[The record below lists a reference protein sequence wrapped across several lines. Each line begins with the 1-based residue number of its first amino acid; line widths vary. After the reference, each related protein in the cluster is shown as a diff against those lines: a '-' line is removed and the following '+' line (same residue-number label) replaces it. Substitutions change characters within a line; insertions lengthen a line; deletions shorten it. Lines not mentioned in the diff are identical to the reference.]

1 MVFYIQFQY
10 KNTDWSDMEST
21 QPQTTRGRP
30 KTLNRDHVLQ
40 VAMKSY
46 WGDGPTAVSINEICR
61 RAGVS
66 KPGLYREFGN
76 EDDLKTAALES
87 YRELVLSQLF
97 EIFEADQP
105 FDEALAALTGL
116 ALQDRAQTGLPTGCL
131 FGKMRGCRSEL
142 GPKTN
147 GAIDAT
153 WSTAQDRM
161 QDWIDRAKRNGQ
173 LDRQISTTTATL
185 YVDAQIAN
193 AITMQAE
200 GVQKAE
206 ISEFLQIAFNGLKC
220 FG

>member
-1 MVFYIQFQY
+1 
-10 KNTDWSDMEST
+10 
-21 QPQTTRGRP
+21 
-30 KTLNRDHVLQ
+30 
-40 VAMKSY
+40 MKSY

-131 FGKMRGCRSEL
+131 FGKMRGVSQR
-142 GPKTN
+142 
-147 GAIDAT
+147 T
-153 WSTAQDRM
+153 WPQN
-161 QDWIDRAKRNGQ
+161 QWGN
-173 LDRQISTTTATL
+173 
-185 YVDAQIAN
+185 
-193 AITMQAE
+193 
-200 GVQKAE
+200 
-206 ISEFLQIAFNGLKC
+206 
-220 FG
+220 

>member
-1 MVFYIQFQY
+1 
-10 KNTDWSDMEST
+10 MEST

-142 GPKTN
+142 GAKTN